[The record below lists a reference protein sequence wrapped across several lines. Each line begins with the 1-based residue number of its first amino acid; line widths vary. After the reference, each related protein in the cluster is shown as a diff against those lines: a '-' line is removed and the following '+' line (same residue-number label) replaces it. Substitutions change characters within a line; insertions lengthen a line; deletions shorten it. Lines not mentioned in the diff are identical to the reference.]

1 MRRLLGII
9 FIVFLTSSTSLCQQ
23 ELVKSNSRKLPL
35 ARSWFEDKN
44 IDLPLPYGVS
54 AFFTYMSRGVDITDV
69 EVAFQNQPKQSIND
83 FTSFEL
89 QNKSTVAAVK
99 LDVWVLP
106 FINVYG
112 LFGYV
117 STNASLDATL
127 TIDRIILPGPPVVI
141 PISNNSTINGNYFG
155 IGSTIVGGYGSW
167 FMLGDFNYG
176 YSNLSELDGKID
188 FWMFSARTGFQSMIN
203 TNKLR
208 TWIGGMYLLSNRT
221 LNLSIE
227 DDILG
232 LIQVDVHQQTENPW
246 TLQLGTSISLGKH
259 FEILAEMGTNFS
271 NASIGVLSGTYRF

>member
-1 MRRLLGII
+1 MI
-9 FIVFLTSSTSLCQQ
+9 FLTSSKSFCQE
-23 ELVKSNSRKLPL
+23 ELVKSNNRKLPL

-54 AFFTYMSRGVDITDV
+54 AFFTYMSRNVDITNV
-69 EVAFQNQPKQSIND
+69 EVAFQDQPKQDIND
-83 FTSFEL
+83 FASFEL

-99 LDVWVLP
+99 IDAWVLP

-127 TIDRIILPGPPVVI
+127 TIDRIVSPGPPVVI
-141 PISNNSTINGNYFG
+141 PLSDKSTINGTYFG
-155 IGSTIVGGYGSW
+155 VGSTLVGGYENW
-167 FMLGDFNYG
+167 FILCDFNYG
-176 YSNLSELDGKID
+176 YSKISEFDGKID

-208 TWIGGMYLLSNRT
+208 TWIGAMYLSSNRT
-221 LNLSIE
+221 LNLSVE
-227 DDILG
+227 NDILG
-232 LIQVDVHQQTENPW
+232 LVQVDVHQKTKNPL
-246 TLQLGTSISLGKH
+246 TLQLGTSINLGKH

-271 NASIGVLSGTYRF
+271 DASIGVLSGTYRF